1 MTTPHQ
7 TNLHGKVALITGA
20 SSGIGAAMARA
31 LAARG
36 AHVALAARRA
46 ERVQD
51 LANEIGQGGGQ
62 ALAITADVRDEDA
75 VKAMVQATVDR
86 FGGID
91 ILIPNAGLGYRASI
105 VDGDTQRW
113 KTMLDTN
120 VYGVLL
126 TLKYGIPHVVAR
138 GRGDVFLLSSVAGR
152 VVATGGAG
160 YSATKFAVNAI
171 GEALRQEVSRQ
182 GVRVTL
188 LEPGVVVSE
197 FQEVASYPPGII
209 KSWLGD
215 YPPIQA
221 EDIAQAM
228 LSVLDLPPH
237 VMVNELLIRPT
248 GQVSP

>member
-1 MTTPHQ
+1 MTTPQ
-7 TNLHGKVALITGA
+7 QADLQGKVALITGA
-20 SSGIGAAMARA
+20 SSGIGAALARA
-31 LAARG
+31 LAGRG
-36 AHVALAARRA
+36 AQVALAARRT
-46 ERVQD
+46 ERVHD
-51 LANEIGQGGGQ
+51 LANEIGQNGGQ
-62 ALAITADVRDEDA
+62 ALAITADVRDEDS

-105 VDGDTQRW
+105 VESDTQRW

-120 VYGVLL
+120 VFGVLL
-126 TLKYGIPHVVAR
+126 TLKYAIPHVVAR

-171 GEALRQEVSRQ
+171 GEALRQEVSRK

-188 LEPGVVVSE
+188 LEPGVVVTE
-197 FQEVASYPPGII
+197 FQQVADYPPGII
-209 KSWLGD
+209 ESWLGEH
-215 YPPIQA
+215 PPIQP
-221 EDIAQAM
+221 EDIAQA
-228 LSVLDLPPH
+228 VLAVLALPPH
-237 VMVNELLIRPT
+237 VVVNELLIRPT

>member
-1 MTTPHQ
+1 MTTPQ
-7 TNLHGKVALITGA
+7 QADLQGKVALITGA
-20 SSGIGAAMARA
+20 SSGIGAALARA
-31 LAARG
+31 LAGRG
-36 AHVALAARRA
+36 AQVALAARRT
-46 ERVQD
+46 ERVHD
-51 LANEIGQGGGQ
+51 LASEIGQNGGQ
-62 ALAITADVRDEDA
+62 ALAITADVRDEDS

-105 VDGDTQRW
+105 VESDTQRW

-120 VYGVLL
+120 VFGVLL
-126 TLKYGIPHVVAR
+126 TLKYAIPHVVAR

-171 GEALRQEVSRQ
+171 GEALRQEVSRK

-188 LEPGVVVSE
+188 LEPGVVVTE
-197 FQEVASYPPGII
+197 FQQVADYPPGII
-209 KSWLGD
+209 ESWLGEH
-215 YPPIQA
+215 PPIQP
-221 EDIAQAM
+221 EDIAQA
-228 LSVLDLPPH
+228 VLAVLALPPH
-237 VMVNELLIRPT
+237 VVVNELLIRPT